1 MRAGGHRSPIG
12 QYGQKRFHIDHFH
25 FTRVPCAA
33 GLGGALANQKID
45 FNGCSFYHFEA
56 IVHEI
61 NPLAHLLE

>member
-1 MRAGGHRSPIG
+1 MWGGGHRAPIG

-33 GLGGALANQKID
+33 GLGGALANGKND
-45 FNGCSFYHFEA
+45 FNECSFYHFEA

-61 NPLAHLLE
+61 NPFAHLVE